1 MRYPFL
7 RSSLLLSLILFM
19 GCAKPPA
26 PPATT
31 PPTRVAVARVEKKT
45 VPIEATAVGTVK
57 VVSTVTIRPRVGGEI
72 TEVHFKEGDY
82 VKKGQ
87 KLFTIDPR
95 PYQAAVNQAEA
106 NLAKDRAVLRGAE
119 LDLARAERS
128 GASGA
133 IAQIEVDAARTA
145 VASSRASVAANEAAL
160 NSAKLQL
167 SFTTIFSPIDGR
179 TGGLLVTPGNLL
191 NAMDLNPL
199 VVINQVSPIYV
210 AFSLPEQQLPAVAAA
225 RRKAP
230 LKVEAHLRDS
240 EPPILGTLAFIDNAV
255 DTTTGTVQLK
265 AEFPNEDRKLWPGQ
279 FISIVLTVSERPN
292 SIVVPSAAIQ
302 AGQQGSYVFVVDRE
316 QKAVMRPVV
325 VAFDRDGESVIE
337 SGLDGTELVVTE
349 GQLRVA
355 PGAKVDPRGVAEP
368 TTTST
373 TSSNAEVRAK

>member
-1 MRYPFL
+1 MRYLFPGS
-7 RSSLLLSLILFM
+7 SSLLSLVLFA

-26 PPATT
+26 PPAAS
-31 PPTRVAVARVEKKT
+31 PPTRVTVAKAEKKT
-45 VPIEATAVGTVK
+45 VPIESTAVGTVK
-57 VVSTVTIRPRVGGEI
+57 VVATVTIRPRVGGEI
-72 TEVHFKEGDY
+72 TEVHFKEGEY

-95 PYQAAVNQAEA
+95 PYQAAVTQAEA
-106 NLAKDRAVLRGAE
+106 NLAKDRALLRGAE

-128 GASGA
+128 GSSGA
-133 IAQIEVDAARTA
+133 IAQIDVDAARTA
-145 VASSRASVAANEAAL
+145 VASSRAAVAANESAL

-191 NAMDLNPL
+191 NAMDQNPL

-210 AFSLPEQQLPAVAAA
+210 AFSLPEQQLPAIGAA

-230 LKVEAHLRDS
+230 LKVEAHLRDGQ
-240 EPPILGTLAFIDNAV
+240 PPIVGTLAFVDNAV

-279 FISIVLTVSERPN
+279 FVSVVLTVGQRPD
-292 SIVVPSAAIQ
+292 SVVVPAAAVQ
-302 AGQQGSYVFVVDRE
+302 SGQQGSYVFVVDRD
-316 QKAVMRPVV
+316 QKAATRPVT
-325 VAFDRDGESVIE
+325 VAFDRAGESVIE
-337 SGLDGTELVVTE
+337 TGLEGTELVITE

-355 PGAKVDPRGVAEP
+355 PGAKVDPRGSAEADP
-368 TTTST
+368 
-373 TSSNAEVRAK
+373 NAGANTAEARAK